1 MSSVPFYSIVGA
13 SVAVRT
19 VVSRLPENRNRG
31 VDIGDALLCAIWI
44 LTWFATGRDPLAIV
58 GIPGVRLSRRA
69 VCASAAATFV
79 LAGANRSLQKSI
91 LKRHGDWACRAG
103 VNPGGAF
110 AAVSKLPFR
119 TAVLAGLAYT
129 SSGALLEELIF
140 RWLLMGWVGR
150 LAGPLAGMAVQAAM
164 FGLVHAAPMAACG
177 APIQVV
183 SYAFAMP
190 FACALVFGQLTAVTG
205 GVACAW
211 MVHWALNYI
220 ALVSALRSER
230 EGSLFAELREQSK

>member
-79 LAGANRSLQKSI
+79 LAAANMAAQKRILQ
-91 LKRHGDWACRAG
+91 RHRAWACRAG

-110 AAVSKLPFR
+110 AAVSTLPFG
-119 TAVLAGLAYT
+119 TAVLAGLAHT
-129 SSGALLEELIF
+129 STGALLEELVF
-140 RWLLMGWVGR
+140 RWLLLGWVARLGGR
-150 LAGPLAGMAVQAAM
+150 LVGMAVQAAL
-164 FGLVHAAPMAACG
+164 FGLIHAAPMIVCR
-177 APIQVV
+177 APTQVV
-183 SYAFAMP
+183 SYAFVMP
-190 FACALVFGQLTAVTG
+190 FACALVFGWLTAVSG

-211 MVHWALNYI
+211 VVHWALNYI
-220 ALVSALRSER
+220 ALVSALRSGR
-230 EGSLFAELREQSK
+230 KVRPFAELRE